1 MKAYGARNGLM
12 VEMRTMSR
20 MGAIMGRYIKHV
32 ENLALTE
39 DQIMKIIPV
48 HDEMQKKEAKF
59 KADLKIAQIE
69 LTESALK
76 KPYQVRNNSA
86 VTNIADIKEAHHVQL
101 LKALKEMRIVLTD
114 EQLRKMEKDYFNGE
128 YKKIMCK

>member
-1 MKAYGARNGLM
+1 MKAHGARNELM
-12 VEMRTMSR
+12 LEMRSMSR
-20 MGAIMGRYIKHV
+20 MGAVMGRNIKHA

-39 DQIMKIIPV
+39 DQIMKIMPV
-48 HDEMQKKEAKF
+48 HNQMQKKEAKF
-59 KADLKIAQIE
+59 KADLKLAQVE
-69 LTESALK
+69 LTENALK
-76 KPYQVRNNSA
+76 KPDQVRSNSA